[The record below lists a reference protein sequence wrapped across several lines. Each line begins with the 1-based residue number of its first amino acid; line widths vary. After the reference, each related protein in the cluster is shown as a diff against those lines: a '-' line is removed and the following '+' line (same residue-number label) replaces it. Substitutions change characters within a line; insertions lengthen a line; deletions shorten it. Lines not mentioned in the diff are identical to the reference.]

1 MAMASLQTQPSG
13 LSGHS
18 GHSGKLTKSRSRI
31 VVKPILKRLHHVHS
45 HSERNS
51 LDLNRGWD
59 DQPVAT
65 TPEVEYGSFDFG
77 SRDLDDLS
85 ADRRHLYGS
94 NYPSAAPAAGAKL
107 TRDVSFSLSTAEL
120 GPSAPGLGRANTF
133 SSSHARSTSGNSV
146 TAPTSNRIGSFVH
159 PFQQMPRT
167 STPPLHSYANSVVS
181 LDNGLAGQQRD
192 LTSTIA
198 ESDGDE
204 DHDHDHE
211 HELELN
217 LDLDIGIDI
226 NPDLDPD
233 LDLDRDLDLDLDEP
247 LAFPASLSNSQSG
260 SKPKPKQATKKLSLS
275 YPSSLRSNS
284 PSSKPTALPS
294 RPSLSG
300 SQRTSSDGPC
310 MRIAATRSN
319 SGPSVPRLTQG
330 AVNHQTTSANDSSSS
345 GAAAVP
351 LLISTAQQKTASS
364 PICSSSPISPFRTSL
379 DMNGFRIRSRSE
391 MDTVTRQEQV
401 REARRKFEAKEK
413 EKEEKYA
420 REQIRKRERADAKE
434 AHKHER
440 TQAQKRKT
448 SFGHTSTL
456 SSGRNSSSVREKT
469 ESEPLNGG
477 QAQDAQ
483 FQAPS
488 RSKTAKRR
496 TNSLWTAFMLW
507 LRTRLLKLA
516 RR

>member
-13 LSGHS
+13 LSSH
-18 GHSGKLTKSRSRI
+18 GKLAKSRSRI

-65 TPEVEYGSFDFG
+65 TPELEYGSFDFG
-77 SRDLDDLS
+77 SRDLDDLTS
-85 ADRRHLYGS
+85 DRRLYTS
-94 NYPSAAPAAGAKL
+94 YPAAPAVGAKL
-107 TRDVSFSLSTAEL
+107 ARDVSFTEGS
-120 GPSAPGLGRANTF
+120 GAPGLGRANTF
-133 SSSHARSTSGNSV
+133 SSSHARSTSGGNSV
-146 TAPTSNRIGSFVH
+146 SATVATRIGSFVH
-159 PFQQMPRT
+159 PSRQMPRT
-167 STPPLHSYANSVVS
+167 STPPLHSYANSVSS
-181 LDNGLAGQQRD
+181 LDNGLTGQQQRD
-192 LTSTIA
+192 LTAAIA
-198 ESDGDE
+198 ESDSGDNDE
-204 DHDHDHE
+204 
-211 HELELN
+211 
-217 LDLDIGIDI
+217 
-226 NPDLDPD
+226 
-233 LDLDRDLDLDLDEP
+233 LDLDEP
-247 LAFPASLSNSQSG
+247 LASPTPLCLSQSE
-260 SKPKPKQATKKLSLS
+260 SNQNAATATKKLSYS
-275 YPSSLRSNS
+275 SSLRSNS
-284 PSSKPTALPS
+284 PNSKPTG

-300 SQRTSSDGPC
+300 SQRSSSDGPSV
-310 MRIAATRSN
+310 RAATTRSN
-319 SGPSVPRLTQG
+319 SGPSVPRLTPG
-330 AVNHQTTSANDSSSS
+330 AVNRQSISANDAS
-345 GAAAVP
+345 VP
-351 LLISTAQQKTASS
+351 LLISTTQQKTASN
-364 PICSSSPISPFRTSL
+364 PICSTSPISPFRTSL
-379 DMNGFRIRSRSE
+379 DMNGFRLRSRSE
-391 MDTVTRQEQV
+391 MDTSTRQEQV

-434 AHKHER
+434 AQKNEK

-456 SSGRNSSSVREKT
+456 SSARNSSSVREKT
-469 ESEPLNGG
+469 ESDPLNGG
-477 QAQDAQ
+477 QAQEPQ

>member
-1 MAMASLQTQPSG
+1 MASLQTQPSG
-13 LSGHS
+13 PSGH
-18 GHSGKLTKSRSRI
+18 GKLTKSRSRI

-51 LDLNRGWD
+51 LDLSRGWD

-85 ADRRHLYGS
+85 ADRRHLFGS
-94 NYPSAAPAAGAKL
+94 NYAAAPAAAAKL

-133 SSSHARSTSGNSV
+133 STSHARTTSGNSV
-146 TAPTSNRIGSFVH
+146 TKASSNRVGSFVH

-167 STPPLHSYANSVVS
+167 STPPLHSYANSVSS
-181 LDNGLAGQQRD
+181 LDNGLTGQQRD

-204 DHDHDHE
+204 DNN
-211 HELELN
+211 ELE
-217 LDLDIGIDI
+217 IE
-226 NPDLDPD
+226 
-233 LDLDRDLDLDLDEP
+233 EP
-247 LAFPASLSNSQSG
+247 LASPASLALSQSE
-260 SKPKPKQATKKLSLS
+260 SVSNQAPVSPAATATKKLSYS
-275 YPSSLRSNS
+275 SSLRSNS

-300 SQRTSSDGPC
+300 SQRTSSDGPS
-310 MRIAATRSN
+310 MRVATTRSN
-319 SGPSVPRLTQG
+319 SGPSVQRLTQG
-330 AVNHQTTSANDSSSS
+330 AVNHQFASADDS
-345 GAAAVP
+345 AAASVP
-351 LLISTAQQKTASS
+351 LLISTTQQRTAST
-364 PICSSSPISPFRTSL
+364 PVCSTSPISPFRTSL

-391 MDTVTRQEQV
+391 MDTVSRQEQV

-434 AHKHER
+434 AQKS
-440 TQAQKRKT
+440 AQKRKT

-456 SSGRNSSSVREKT
+456 SSARNSSSVREKT

-477 QAQDAQ
+477 QAPDEQ
-483 FQAPS
+483 FQPPS

-496 TNSLWTAFMLW
+496 TNSLWTAFILW

>member
-13 LSGHS
+13 LSGH
-18 GHSGKLTKSRSRI
+18 GKLTKSRSRI

-51 LDLNRGWD
+51 LDLSRGWD
-59 DQPVAT
+59 DQPVTT
-65 TPEVEYGSFDFG
+65 TPELEYGSFDFG

-85 ADRRHLYGS
+85 ADRRLYP
-94 NYPSAAPAAGAKL
+94 NYAAAPAAGAKL
-107 TRDVSFSLSTAEL
+107 TRDVSFTLSTADL

-133 SSSHARSTSGNSV
+133 SASSHARSTSGNSV
-146 TAPTSNRIGSFVH
+146 TATTASRIGSFIH
-159 PFQQMPRT
+159 PSRQMPRT

-192 LTSTIA
+192 LTGAIA
-198 ESDGDE
+198 ESDGSGDDE
-204 DHDHDHE
+204 
-211 HELELN
+211 
-217 LDLDIGIDI
+217 
-226 NPDLDPD
+226 
-233 LDLDRDLDLDLDEP
+233 LDLDEP
-247 LAFPASLSNSQSG
+247 LASPTSLCLSQSESNSNQAAASA
-260 SKPKPKQATKKLSLS
+260 SATKKLSYS
-275 YPSSLRSNS
+275 SSLRSNS
-284 PSSKPTALPS
+284 PNSKQTAQPG

-300 SQRTSSDGPC
+300 SQRTSSDGPSV
-310 MRIAATRSN
+310 RAATTRSN

-330 AVNHQTTSANDSSSS
+330 AVNHQSTSANDSASS

-351 LLISTAQQKTASS
+351 LLISTMQQKTASN
-364 PICSSSPISPFRTSL
+364 PICSTSPISPFRTSL
-379 DMNGFRIRSRSE
+379 DMNGFRLRSRSSE
-391 MDTVTRQEQV
+391 LDTSTRQEQV

-420 REQIRKRERADAKE
+420 REQIRKQERAEAKE
-434 AHKHER
+434 AHKSER
-440 TQAQKRKT
+440 AQASKRKT

-456 SSGRNSSSVREKT
+456 SSARNSSSVREKT
-469 ESEPLNGG
+469 ESDPLNGG
-477 QAQDAQ
+477 QQTQEPQ

>member
-13 LSGHS
+13 H
-18 GHSGKLTKSRSRI
+18 GKLTKSRSRI

-65 TPEVEYGSFDFG
+65 TPELEYGSFDFG

-85 ADRRHLYGS
+85 ADRRRLYGS
-94 NYPSAAPAAGAKL
+94 NFPTAPAAGAKL
-107 TRDVSFSLSTAEL
+107 ARDVSFTLSSTDL
-120 GPSAPGLGRANTF
+120 GPGAPGLGRANTF

-146 TAPTSNRIGSFVH
+146 TASASARIGSFVH

-167 STPPLHSYANSVVS
+167 STPPLHSYANSVTS

-192 LTSTIA
+192 LTSAIA
-198 ESDGDE
+198 ESGGDE
-204 DHDHDHE
+204 DD
-211 HELELN
+211 ELEL
-217 LDLDIGIDI
+217 
-226 NPDLDPD
+226 
-233 LDLDRDLDLDLDEP
+233 DEQ
-247 LAFPASLSNSQSG
+247 PASPASPSPSPSQPESSPG
-260 SKPKPKQATKKLSLS
+260 RAAASAAKKLSCS
-275 YPSSLRSNS
+275 SSLRSDS
-284 PSSKPTALPS
+284 PTSKPAAVPS

-300 SQRTSSDGPC
+300 SQRPSADGPPA
-310 MRIAATRSN
+310 RVAASRSN
-319 SGPSVPRLTQG
+319 SGPSVPRLAQG
-330 AVNHQTTSANDSSSS
+330 AVNHQSVSANDSAPS
-345 GAAAVP
+345 GAAVP
-351 LLISTAQQKTASS
+351 LLISTQKTPSNPVCS
-364 PICSSSPISPFRTSL
+364 PSPISPFRTSL

-391 MDTVTRQEQV
+391 MDTATRQEQV

-434 AHKHER
+434 AQR
-440 TQAQKRKT
+440 RKT
-448 SFGHTSTL
+448 SFGHTSAL
-456 SSGRNSSSVREKT
+456 SSARNSSSVREKT
-469 ESEPLNGG
+469 ESDPLNGG
-477 QAQDAQ
+477 SAQGAQ
-483 FQAPS
+483 PQAPS
-488 RSKTAKRR
+488 RSKSAKRR
-496 TNSLWTAFMLW
+496 TNSLWTAFILW

>member
-13 LSGHS
+13 LSSH
-18 GHSGKLTKSRSRI
+18 GKLTKSRSRI

-65 TPEVEYGSFDFG
+65 TPELEYSSFDFG
-77 SRDLDDLS
+77 SRDLDDLAS
-85 ADRRHLYGS
+85 NRQLYS
-94 NYPSAAPAAGAKL
+94 SYPAAPAAGAKL
-107 TRDVSFSLSTAEL
+107 TRDVSFTDV
-120 GPSAPGLGRANTF
+120 GPAAPGLGRANTF

-146 TAPTSNRIGSFVH
+146 SATAARIGSFIH
-159 PFQQMPRT
+159 PSRQMPRT
-167 STPPLHSYANSVVS
+167 STPPLNSYANSVVS
-181 LDNGLAGQQRD
+181 LDNGLTGQQRD
-192 LTSTIA
+192 LTTAIA
-198 ESDGDE
+198 ESDSGDN
-204 DHDHDHE
+204 D
-211 HELELN
+211 ELDFE
-217 LDLDIGIDI
+217 
-226 NPDLDPD
+226 
-233 LDLDRDLDLDLDEP
+233 EP
-247 LAFPASLSNSQSG
+247 LASPTSLRLSHSESNPTAAS
-260 SKPKPKQATKKLSLS
+260 ATKKLSYS
-275 YPSSLRSNS
+275 SSLRSNS
-284 PSSKPTALPS
+284 PNSKPTATG

-300 SQRTSSDGPC
+300 SQRSSSDAPSV
-310 MRIAATRSN
+310 RATTTRSN
-319 SGPSVPRLTQG
+319 SGPSVQRLTQG
-330 AVNHQTTSANDSSSS
+330 AVNPPSTANDGVS
-345 GAAAVP
+345 VP
-351 LLISTAQQKTASS
+351 LLISTTQQKTASN
-364 PICSSSPISPFRTSL
+364 PICSTTPTSPFRASL
-379 DMNGFRIRSRSE
+379 DMNGFRLRSRSE
-391 MDTVTRQEQV
+391 MDTSTRQEQV

-434 AHKHER
+434 AHKSER
-440 TQAQKRKT
+440 AQAQKRKT

-456 SSGRNSSSVREKT
+456 SSARNSSSVREKT
-469 ESEPLNGG
+469 ESDPLNGG
-477 QAQDAQ
+477 QAQDPQ

>member
-1 MAMASLQTQPSG
+1 MAMTSLQTQPSG
-13 LSGHS
+13 QSGH
-18 GHSGKLTKSRSRI
+18 GKLTKSRSRI

-65 TPEVEYGSFDFG
+65 TPELEYGSFDFG

-94 NYPSAAPAAGAKL
+94 NYPAAPAAGAKL
-107 TRDVSFSLSTAEL
+107 TRDVSFAAEL

-133 SSSHARSTSGNSV
+133 SSSSHARSTSGNSV
-146 TAPTSNRIGSFVH
+146 TASSNARIGSFVH

-181 LDNGLAGQQRD
+181 LDNGVAGQQRD
-192 LTSTIA
+192 LTSAIA

-204 DHDHDHE
+204 DD
-211 HELELN
+211 ELE
-217 LDLDIGIDI
+217 IE
-226 NPDLDPD
+226 
-233 LDLDRDLDLDLDEP
+233 EP
-247 LAFPASLSNSQSG
+247 LASPTSISLSQSESNSNQTPASAT
-260 SKPKPKQATKKLSLS
+260 ATKKLSYS
-275 YPSSLRSNS
+275 SSLRSNS
-284 PSSKPTALPS
+284 PSSKPAAVPS

-300 SQRTSSDGPC
+300 SQRTSSDGPFI
-310 MRIAATRSN
+310 RTAASRSN

-330 AVNHQTTSANDSSSS
+330 AVNHQSTSANDSAPS
-345 GAAAVP
+345 GPSVP
-351 LLISTAQQKTASS
+351 LLISTQKTPSN
-364 PICSSSPISPFRTSL
+364 PICSPSPISPFRTSL
-379 DMNGFRIRSRSE
+379 DMNGFRLRSRSGE
-391 MDTVTRQEQV
+391 MDTATRQEQV

-413 EKEEKYA
+413 GKEEKYA

-434 AHKHER
+434 AQKYER
-440 TQAQKRKT
+440 SQAQKRKT

-456 SSGRNSSSVREKT
+456 SSARNSSSVREKT
-469 ESEPLNGG
+469 ESDPLNGG

-483 FQAPS
+483 FQPPS

-516 RR
+516 RRS

>member
-1 MAMASLQTQPSG
+1 MAMASLQTQQQPSG
-13 LSGHS
+13 PSGH
-18 GHSGKLTKSRSRI
+18 GKLTKSRSRI

-65 TPEVEYGSFDFG
+65 TPELEYGSFDFG

-85 ADRRHLYGS
+85 TDRPHLYGS
-94 NYPSAAPAAGAKL
+94 NYPAAPAAGAKL

-120 GPSAPGLGRANTF
+120 GPSAPGIGRANTF

-146 TAPTSNRIGSFVH
+146 TTSKSARIGSFVH

-181 LDNGLAGQQRD
+181 LDNGLTGQPRD
-192 LTSTIA
+192 LTGAIA

-204 DHDHDHE
+204 DD
-211 HELELN
+211 EL
-217 LDLDIGIDI
+217 DF
-226 NPDLDPD
+226 
-233 LDLDRDLDLDLDEP
+233 DEP
-247 LAFPASLSNSQSG
+247 LASPASLAESVASPSAT
-260 SKPKPKQATKKLSLS
+260 ATKKLSYS
-275 YPSSLRSNS
+275 SSLRSNS
-284 PSSKPTALPS
+284 PNAKPAALLPS

-300 SQRTSSDGPC
+300 SQRTSSDGPATA
-310 MRIAATRSN
+310 MRVTTTRSN
-319 SGPSVPRLTQG
+319 SGPSVPRLTPG
-330 AVNHQTTSANDSSSS
+330 AVNHHQS
-345 GAAAVP
+345 AAAASDASPSGPALP
-351 LLISTAQQKTASS
+351 LLISTQKTPSN
-364 PICSSSPISPFRTSL
+364 PITATSPISPFRTSL

-391 MDTVTRQEQV
+391 MDTATRQEQV
-401 REARRKFEAKEK
+401 REARRKFEAKER

-434 AHKHER
+434 AQKYER
-440 TQAQKRKT
+440 AQAQKRKT

-456 SSGRNSSSVREKT
+456 SSARNSSSVREKT
-469 ESEPLNGG
+469 ESDPLNGT
-477 QAQDAQ
+477 QAPDPPFA
-483 FQAPS
+483 APS
-488 RSKTAKRR
+488 RSKSAKRR

-516 RR
+516 RRS